1 MKNGLK
7 IGCALI
13 IAAVVATGCDS
24 GSKRTD
30 AKKDTPAA
38 KESKEHGHGHGP
50 NGGVLFD
57 FGKYH
62 AEFTVDHG
70 KAEATVLV
78 IGNDEKTPVA
88 VAAKELTLTI
98 KETKTKAGKVVPA
111 MTVKLLPKDEANGKA
126 SKFVGSDPGIGNVA
140 DFEGTVIGEV
150 DGKPSQG
157 EFKE

>member
-1 MKNGLK
+1 MKSVTK
-7 IGCALI
+7 IGLMVAFA
-13 IAAVVATGCDS
+13 AAVGCNS
-24 GSKRTD
+24 GSAPSD
-30 AKKDTPAA
+30 AKAEGPAA
-38 KESKEHGHGHGP
+38 KQSKEHGHGQGP

-78 IGNDEKTPVA
+78 IGNDEKTPVP

-98 KETKTKAGKVVPA
+98 KETKTKDGKVVPA

-140 DFEGTVIGEV
+140 DFEGTVLGEV